1 MADLEKTK
9 ADKELE
15 ELGHIKI
22 EETPCIAVYKTRHGN
37 KEFESIEIDKE
48 LHEVC
53 FTENTFTL
61 EELQAVVEKMCEN
74 ITREEIIEK
83 GLYKIIKT
91 YNIDMAVK
99 DHKVKMK
106 CNGKTNWV
114 DIYDI
119 GNSFFLPD
127 RIPEDD
133 DTLYTIEIFDRYD
146 GETIGYYTNIKKRK
160 KNK

>member
-1 MADLEKTK
+1 MTESK

-15 ELGHIKI
+15 ELGHIKVK
-22 EETPCIAVYKTRHGN
+22 ETPSIVIYNTVHGN
-37 KEFESIEIDKE
+37 KEFVSIEIDKKIK
-48 LHEVC
+48 EVS

-83 GLYKIIKT
+83 GLYKVIKT
-91 YNIDMAVK
+91 YNIDMEIK

-106 CNGKTNWV
+106 CNRKTNWV
-114 DIYDI
+114 DICDI

-133 DTLYTIEIFDRYD
+133 DTRYTIEIFDRYD
-146 GETIGYYTNIKKRK
+146 GETIGYYTNIGKRK